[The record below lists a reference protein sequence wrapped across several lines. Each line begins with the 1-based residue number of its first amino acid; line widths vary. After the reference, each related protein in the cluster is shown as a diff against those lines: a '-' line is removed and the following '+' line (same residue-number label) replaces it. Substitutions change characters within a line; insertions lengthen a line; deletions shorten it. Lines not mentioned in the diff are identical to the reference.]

1 MFYIVS
7 CNNKALPL
15 IPVWLTAV
23 KSTRSRTW
31 KYRSKIYGKPG
42 FPLVFWLG
50 NLDAQ
55 DLRQFS
61 PLRPLCLWP
70 KPQLMLGVCH
80 TKKKHWSHMKQL
92 TPLVI
97 DSMTTVQYDKLQLS
111 PAQVYTEIGRGAI
124 KSKRQS
130 LGLRPTTGLSAVAC
144 GLPRSSA
151 CTSNSTL
158 SWEGEIAR
166 PPRRDRC
173 PPGINFLP
181 PIFTEQRNKTLTFP
195 RST

>member
-31 KYRSKIYGKPG
+31 KHRSKIYGKPG

-80 TKKKHWSHMKQL
+80 TKKK
-92 TPLVI
+92 TLVPYE
-97 DSMTTVQYDKLQLS
+97 TTHSPCHRLYDN
-111 PAQVYTEIGRGAI
+111 RAI
-124 KSKRQS
+124 WQTAAISSSS
-130 LGLRPTTGLSAVAC
+130 LYRNRPWRHQIQEAITRLAANYWLECSRVW
-144 GLPRSSA
+144 P
-151 CTSNSTL
+151 STL
-158 SWEGEIAR
+158 ICLHIKLHTFLG
-166 PPRRDRC
+166 RRNC
-173 PPGINFLP
+173 PA
-181 PIFTEQRNKTLTFP
+181 
-195 RST
+195 S